1 MGRTVNPLALLSVV
15 RIRSSP
21 PYAGLSGPEKTLHGV
36 VAGPRPRISLC
47 GSWSTL
53 HGMVARSAK
62 EAQIQF
68 LNCAGYAGVAQW

>member
-21 PYAGLSGPEKTLHGV
+21 PKT
-36 VAGPRPRISLC
+36 SLC

-62 EAQIQF
+62 EAQAKF
-68 LNCAGYAGVAQW
+68 SNCAGYAGVAQW